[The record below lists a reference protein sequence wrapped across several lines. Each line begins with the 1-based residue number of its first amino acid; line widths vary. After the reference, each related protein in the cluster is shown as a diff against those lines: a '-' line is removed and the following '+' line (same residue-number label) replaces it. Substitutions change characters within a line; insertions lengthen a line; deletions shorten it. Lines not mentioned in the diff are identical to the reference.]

1 MLLARRAA
9 ARAPLSVSAR
19 AAKQQTAYIC
29 VDCGVRCFL
38 DHGLALCRGCGLRA
52 ELEDGSAKPARDP
65 ACQLLVLQAR
75 AAMCAQGAHAS
86 SHLRWSQ
93 TSHRPLSFPS
103 HCGPNPPHNTAPT
116 RPVQYIYDGSEG
128 PFEKLP
134 SSYRCPVCSAPKRR
148 FKPYAGTGRNDA
160 KSMNARY
167 ERMQSEGGSKGGGKV
182 DGGAFL
188 AAGVAAAAALAGLYF
203 FLSSQ
208 YN

>member
-1 MLLARRAA
+1 MALALANPRPAVASAQRAALRGSPVQARPVLPARRAA
-9 ARAPLSVSAR
+9 ARAPLAVSAR

-29 VDCGVRCFL
+29 VDCG
-38 DHGLALCRGCGLRA
+38 
-52 ELEDGSAKPARDP
+52 
-65 ACQLLVLQAR
+65 
-75 AAMCAQGAHAS
+75 
-86 SHLRWSQ
+86 
-93 TSHRPLSFPS
+93 
-103 HCGPNPPHNTAPT
+103 
-116 RPVQYIYDGSEG
+116 YIYDGSEG

-167 ERMQSEGGSKGGGKV
+167 ERMQSEGGSKGGSKV
-182 DGGAFL
+182 DSGAFL

-203 FLSSQ
+203 FLSAQ